1 MRTVAL
7 LVAVMSAEA
16 PSAAAGQSAAA
27 QKARCTQL
35 IDFYDRYGSGRSQ
48 NSDGRRNH
56 TRIGAE
62 IDCQRGRYAQ
72 GIAAME
78 SLLRAKKFD
87 IPPPGQSIPE
97 DDD

>member
-1 MRTVAL
+1 
-7 LVAVMSAEA
+7 MSAEV
-16 PSAAAGQSAAA
+16 PPAAAGQSAAL
-27 QKARCTQL
+27 KARCTQL
-35 IDFYDRYGSGRSQ
+35 VDFYDRYGASRSQ

-87 IPPPGQSIPE
+87 IPPPGQSILE